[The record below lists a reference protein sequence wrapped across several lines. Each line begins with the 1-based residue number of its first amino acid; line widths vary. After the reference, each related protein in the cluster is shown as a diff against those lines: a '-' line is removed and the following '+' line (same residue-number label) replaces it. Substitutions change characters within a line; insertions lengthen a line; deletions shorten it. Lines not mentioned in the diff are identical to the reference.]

1 MKQLFFYEL
10 KQNVTR
16 NFLKNY
22 FHGENDEKVFPTNI
36 VVNRNFYICAS
47 IFKINNSFTI
57 KNFKISHFENFNHA
71 SHFNS
76 EENKANTN
84 KQQITLQQPSRK
96 MSVLA
101 FLIEKIVVFDQT

>member
-22 FHGENDEKVFPTNI
+22 FQGEHYEKVFPTNI
-36 VVNRNFYICAS
+36 VVNRNFYIFQS

-57 KNFKISHFENFNHA
+57 NKIYHHFENFNHA
-71 SHFNS
+71 CHFNS